1 MKDFISIQR
10 QTCWRIIPRIFAVNK
25 EEEHNQMRRR
35 SVGVA
40 SKATKEL
47 KKN

>member
-1 MKDFISIQR
+1 MKDSKPPAMNER
-10 QTCWRIIPRIFAVNK
+10 LHKYTPADVLAYNLPYFAVNN

-40 SKATKEL
+40 F
-47 KKN
+47 